1 MSHVQSSPS
10 GGGLSTVAAPGDG
23 PGTIGQTGGVG
34 GRPAPRLSSVPCPFC
49 SMLCDDLVLEGASG
63 GGLRV
68 VENGCT
74 RAVAGFERPSP
85 KVEPRIA
92 GKPATWER
100 AYARAAALLRDATQ
114 PLFAGL
120 GTDVDGMRAV
130 LSLTDRT
137 GGIVDHMHGA
147 AMAANVATV
156 QGHGWITTT
165 LSEVKNRA
173 DLLLFIGTDAVRH
186 HPRFFERLVWD
197 PQSLFGLASEER
209 TVIYLGPISD
219 TKPGVSPGRRNP
231 EHIRCE
237 RERLCEVVLALRA
250 LFAGAAL
257 KAKTVAGV
265 KTAVLAT
272 LVERLRGARYGVILW
287 AAGDLDPQSAD
298 LTIEAVADLINDLNE
313 VTRCAGMPL
322 GGNDGGMTA
331 QSVTSWQSGFPPRTS
346 FASGYPVHDPR
357 RYATKRLL
365 DAKAVDCLF
374 WISSLGAT
382 PPPEAPAVPTVLL
395 GLEAPRPS
403 RSPEVFLPVA
413 TPGVDHA
420 GQLVR
425 LDSVVSLP
433 LRRLRDSGLPS
444 VAECLA
450 AIEQAL

>member
-1 MSHVQSSPS
+1 M
-10 GGGLSTVAAPGDG
+10 AAPGDG
-23 PGTIGQTGGVG
+23 PGTIGQTGVAG

-49 SMLCDDLVLEGASG
+49 SMLCDDLVLEGTSG

-74 RAVAGFERPSP
+74 GAVAGFERPSLRL
-85 KVEPRIA
+85 EPRIA
-92 GKPATWER
+92 GKPATWD
-100 AYARAAALLRDATQ
+100 AGYARAAALLRDATQ

-120 GTDVDGMRAV
+120 GTNVDGMRAV
-130 LSLTDRT
+130 LALADRT

-156 QGHGWITTT
+156 QGHGWMTTT

-186 HPRFFERLVWD
+186 HPRFFERVVWNPD
-197 PQSLFGLASEER
+197 SLFGLGAEDR
-209 TVIYLGPISD
+209 TIIYLGAGLD
-219 TKPGVSPGRRNP
+219 TRPGVSPGGRGP

-237 RERLCEVVLALRA
+237 RERLCEVMLALRA
-250 LFAGAAL
+250 LLAGTTL
-257 KAKTVAGV
+257 KAKTVAGI
-265 KTAVLAT
+265 KTAVLAR
-272 LVERLRGARYGVILW
+272 LIERLRGARYAVILW
-287 AAGDLDPQSAD
+287 GAGDLDPQSAD
-298 LTIEAVADLINDLNE
+298 LTIEAIVDLINDLNE
-313 VTRCAGMPL
+313 RTRCAGLPL
-322 GGNDGGMTA
+322 GGNDGGLTA
-331 QSVTSWQSGFPPRTS
+331 QSVMSWQSGFPPSTS

-374 WISSLGAT
+374 WISSLGPT
-382 PPPEAPAVPTVLL
+382 PPPEAPAVPTVIL
-395 GLEAPRPS
+395 GLESP

-444 VAECLA
+444 IAQALA
-450 AIEQAL
+450 AIEQVL

>member
-1 MSHVQSSPS
+1 M
-10 GGGLSTVAAPGDG
+10 AAPGDG
-23 PGTIGQTGGVG
+23 PGPIGQTDGAG
-34 GRPAPRLSSVPCPFC
+34 GRPAPRRSSVPCPFC
-49 SMLCDDLVLEGASG
+49 SMLCDDLVLEGTSS

-85 KVEPRIA
+85 SVEPRIA
-92 GKPATWER
+92 GKPATWED

-130 LSLTDRT
+130 LALADRT

-147 AMAANVATV
+147 AMAANVATL
-156 QGHGWITTT
+156 QGHGWMTTT

-173 DLLLFIGTDAVRH
+173 DVLLFIGTDAVRH
-186 HPRFFERLVWD
+186 HPRFFERIVWS
-197 PQSLFGLASEER
+197 PPSLFGLASEER
-209 TVIYLGPISD
+209 TVIYLGAGLDIQ
-219 TKPGVSPGRRNP
+219 PGVSPGGRGP

-250 LFAGAAL
+250 LLAGATL
-257 KAKTVAGV
+257 KAKTVAGI
-265 KTAVLAT
+265 KTAVLAR
-272 LVERLRGARYGVILW
+272 LIERLRGARYAVILW
-287 AAGDLDPQSAD
+287 GAGDLDPQSAD
-298 LTIEAVADLINDLNE
+298 LTIEAIVDLVNDLNE
-313 VTRCAGMPL
+313 RTRCAGMPL

-374 WISSLGAT
+374 WISSLGPT
-382 PPPEAPAVPTVLL
+382 PPPEAPAVPTVIL
-395 GLEAPRPS
+395 GLEAPRPP

-433 LRRLRDSGLPS
+433 LRRLRDPALPS
-444 VAECLA
+444 VAQALA

>member
-1 MSHVQSSPS
+1 M
-10 GGGLSTVAAPGDG
+10 AAPGDG
-23 PGTIGQTGGVG
+23 PGSIGQTGVAG
-34 GRPAPRLSSVPCPFC
+34 GRPAPHVSSVPCPFC
-49 SMLCDDLVLEGASG
+49 SLLCDDIVLEGTPG
-63 GGLRV
+63 GGLHV

-85 KVEPRIA
+85 SVEPRIA
-92 GKPATWER
+92 GKPATWED

-130 LSLTDRT
+130 LSLADRT

-147 AMAANVATV
+147 AMASNVATV
-156 QGHGWITTT
+156 QGHGWMTTT

-173 DLLLFIGTDAVRH
+173 DVLLFIGTDAVRH
-186 HPRFFERLVWD
+186 HPRFFERVVWNA
-197 PQSLFGLASEER
+197 QSLFGLASEER
-209 TVIYLGPISD
+209 TVIYLGPDLD
-219 TKPGVSPGRRNP
+219 TKPGVSPAGREP

-250 LFAGAAL
+250 LLAGAAL

-265 KTAVLAT
+265 KSSVLAT
-272 LVERLRGARYGVILW
+272 LVERLRGARYAVILW

-298 LTIEAVADLINDLNE
+298 LTIEAIVDLVNDLNE

-322 GGNDGGMTA
+322 GGNDGGMSA
-331 QSVTSWQSGFPPRTS
+331 QSVTSWQSGFPPGTS
-346 FASGYPVHDPR
+346 FAPGYPVHDPR

-365 DAKAVDCLF
+365 EAKAADCLF
-374 WISSLGAT
+374 WISSLGPT
-382 PPPEAPAVPTVLL
+382 PPPEAPAVPTVIL
-395 GLEAPRPS
+395 GLEAPRPP

-420 GQLVR
+420 GQMVR

-433 LRRLRDSGLPS
+433 LRRLRDSALPS
-444 VAECLA
+444 VA
-450 AIEQAL
+450 QALSAIGQAL

>member
-1 MSHVQSSPS
+1 M
-10 GGGLSTVAAPGDG
+10 AAPGEG
-23 PGTIGQTGGVG
+23 PGTIGQTGVAG

-49 SMLCDDLVLEGASG
+49 SMLCDDLVLEGTSS

-74 RAVAGFERPSP
+74 RAVAGFERPSLRA
-85 KVEPRIA
+85 EPRIA
-92 GKPATWER
+92 GKPATWEE
-100 AYARAAALLRDATQ
+100 AYVRAASLLRQATQ

-130 LSLTDRT
+130 LWLADRT

-156 QGHGWITTT
+156 QGHGWMTTT

-186 HPRFFERLVWD
+186 HPRFFERVVWNPD
-197 PQSLFGLASEER
+197 SLFGLGAEER
-209 TVIYLGPISD
+209 TILYLGAGLD
-219 TKPGVSPGRRNP
+219 TQPGVSPGGRNP

-250 LFAGAAL
+250 LFAGATL
-257 KAKTVAGV
+257 KAKTVAGI
-265 KTAVLAT
+265 KTAVLAR
-272 LVERLRGARYGVILW
+272 LIERLRGARYAVILW
-287 AAGDLDPQSAD
+287 GAGDLDPQSAD
-298 LTIEAVADLINDLNE
+298 LTIEAIVDLVNDLNE
-313 VTRCAGMPL
+313 RTRCAGMPL

-346 FASGYPVHDPR
+346 FAPGYPVHDPR

-374 WISSLGAT
+374 WISSLGPT
-382 PPPEAPAVPTVLL
+382 PPPEAPAVPTVIL
-395 GLEAPRPS
+395 GLEAPRPP

-444 VAECLA
+444 VAEAVA

>member
-1 MSHVQSSPS
+1 M
-10 GGGLSTVAAPGDG
+10 AAPGDG
-23 PGTIGQTGGVG
+23 LGTIGQTGVAG
-34 GRPAPRLSSVPCPFC
+34 GRPAPCLSSVPCPFC
-49 SMLCDDLVLEGASG
+49 SMLCDDLVLEGTSG

-68 VENGCT
+68 VKNGCP
-74 RAVAGFERPSP
+74 RAVAGFERPSLRA
-85 KVEPRIA
+85 EPRIA
-92 GKPATWER
+92 GKPATRED

-130 LSLTDRT
+130 LSLAERT

-156 QGHGWITTT
+156 QGHGWMTTT

-173 DLLLFIGTDAVRH
+173 DLLLFIGTDAIRH
-186 HPRFFERLVWD
+186 HPRLFERLVWD
-197 PQSLFGLASEER
+197 PPSLFGLKSEER
-209 TVIYLGPISD
+209 TVIYLGSPDLD
-219 TKPGVSPGRRNP
+219 TKPGVGPGGREP

-250 LFAGAAL
+250 LFAGATL

-265 KTAVLAT
+265 KTGVLAT
-272 LVERLRGARYGVILW
+272 LVERLRAARYAVILW
-287 AAGDLDPQSAD
+287 AAGDLDPESAD
-298 LTIEAVADLINDLNE
+298 LTIEAIVDLINDLNE
-313 VTRCAGMPL
+313 GTRCAGLPL
-322 GGNDGGMTA
+322 GGNDGSMTA
-331 QSVTSWQSGFPPRTS
+331 QSVTIWQSGFPPRLS
-346 FASGYPVHDPR
+346 FAPGYPIHDPR

-365 DAKAVDCLF
+365 DTKAVDCLF
-374 WISSLGAT
+374 WISSLGPT
-382 PPPEAPAVPTVLL
+382 PPPEGPAVPTVIL
-395 GLEAPRPS
+395 GLEVPRSP

-425 LDSVVSLP
+425 LDSIVSLP

-444 VAECLA
+444 VAEVLG
-450 AIEQAL
+450 AIGQGL

>member
-10 GGGLSTVAAPGDG
+10 GGGQGTMAAPGDG
-23 PGTIGQTGGVG
+23 PGTIGQTGVAG

-49 SMLCDDLVLEGASG
+49 SMLCDDLVLEGTSG

-74 RAVAGFERPSP
+74 RAVAGFERPSLR
-85 KVEPRIA
+85 VEPRIA
-92 GKPATWER
+92 GKPATRED
-100 AYARAAALLRDATQ
+100 AYARAAALLRNATQ

-130 LSLTDRT
+130 LALADRT

-147 AMAANVATV
+147 AMAANIATV
-156 QGHGWITTT
+156 QGHGWMTTT

-173 DLLLFIGTDAVRH
+173 DLLLFIGTDAIRH
-186 HPRFFERLVWD
+186 HPRFFEWVVWNA
-197 PQSLFGLASEER
+197 QSLFGLQSEER
-209 TVIYLGPISD
+209 TVIYLGPDLD
-219 TKPGVSPGRRNP
+219 TKPGVSPGGRDP
-231 EHIRCE
+231 EHIRSE
-237 RERLCEVVLALRA
+237 RERLCD
-250 LFAGAAL
+250 AGATL
-257 KAKTVAGV
+257 KARTVAGI
-265 KTAVLAT
+265 KTGVLAT
-272 LVERLRGARYGVILW
+272 LVERLRAARYAVILW
-287 AAGDLDPQSAD
+287 AAGDLDPESAD
-298 LTIEAVADLINDLNE
+298 LTIEAIVDLINDLNE
-313 VTRCAGMPL
+313 GTRCAGLPL
-322 GGNDGGMTA
+322 GGNDGGMSA
-331 QSVTSWQSGFPPRTS
+331 QSVTIWQSGFPPPLC

-374 WISSLGAT
+374 WISSFGPA
-382 PPPEAPAVPTVLL
+382 PPPEAPAIPTVLL
-395 GLEAPRPS
+395 GLEAPRPP

-433 LRRLRDSGLPS
+433 LRRLRDAGLPG
-444 VAECLA
+444 VAEALA
-450 AIEQAL
+450 AIGQGL

>member
-1 MSHVQSSPS
+1 
-10 GGGLSTVAAPGDG
+10 VAAPGDG
-23 PGTIGQTGGVG
+23 PGTIGQTGVAG

-49 SMLCDDLVLEGASG
+49 SMLCDDLVLEGTSG

-85 KVEPRIA
+85 SVEPHIA
-92 GKPATWER
+92 GKPATRED
-100 AYARAAALLRDATQ
+100 AYGRAAALLRDATQ

-130 LSLTDRT
+130 LTLADRT

-147 AMAANVATV
+147 VMTPNVATV
-156 QGHGWITTT
+156 QGHGWMTTT

-186 HPRFFERLVWD
+186 HPRFFERVVWD

-209 TVIYLGPISD
+209 TVIYLGPDLD
-219 TKPGVSPGRRNP
+219 TQPGVSPGGRAP

-272 LVERLRGARYGVILW
+272 LVERLKGARYGVILW
-287 AAGDLDPQSAD
+287 AAGDLDPQSAE
-298 LTIEAVADLINDLNE
+298 LTIEAIADLINDLNE

-365 DAKAVDCLF
+365 EAKAVDCLF

-382 PPPEAPAVPTVLL
+382 PPPEAPAVPTVIL
-395 GLEAPRPS
+395 GLEAPRPP

-425 LDSVVSLP
+425 VDSVVSLP

-444 VAECLA
+444 VAEALA
-450 AIEQAL
+450 AMEQAL